1 MTDPISPL
9 PTLDSAVQEFI
20 NVWAANLGQVLAQ
33 ISGTAFAVESS
44 LTPPPEFPVPQEHD
58 LQMSVV
64 VAGSLRG
71 EMNLRVPR
79 PAMLGLG
86 QLFLQE
92 PQNASAELKPDH
104 RDALEEL
111 LRQAAGQIATGLSS
125 RWGEAQ
131 LRVQAGAPPSWSE
144 GARGWFLSGPGVPY
158 RLLMEW
164 QLSAALIA
172 GLKPA
177 TKDVPTAASG
187 DVGAGGPDK
196 LDLLMDVE
204 LDVALRFGKRSMR
217 LWEILELDAGSVI
230 ELDRQVQEP
239 ADLLLDGRLIA
250 RGEVVVVDGNYGLR
264 VLEMISSPE

>member
-125 RWGEAQ
+125 RWAKLSSACKLE
-131 LRVQAGAPPSWSE
+131 LRQAGLRALAAGFSPGREFPTGCLWS
-144 GARGWFLSGPGVPY
+144 
-158 RLLMEW
+158 
-164 QLSAALIA
+164 
-172 GLKPA
+172 
-177 TKDVPTAASG
+177 
-187 DVGAGGPDK
+187 
-196 LDLLMDVE
+196 
-204 LDVALRFGKRSMR
+204 
-217 LWEILELDAGSVI
+217 GS
-230 ELDRQVQEP
+230 
-239 ADLLLDGRLIA
+239 
-250 RGEVVVVDGNYGLR
+250 
-264 VLEMISSPE
+264 